1 MSLHEHSKLVENL
14 VWLFAG
20 VAAVSLA
27 QAAIVMSIMA
37 AAVSV
42 ILGGIRIHDRIKYGP
57 ARGRE

>member
-1 MSLHEHSKLVENL
+1 VENL